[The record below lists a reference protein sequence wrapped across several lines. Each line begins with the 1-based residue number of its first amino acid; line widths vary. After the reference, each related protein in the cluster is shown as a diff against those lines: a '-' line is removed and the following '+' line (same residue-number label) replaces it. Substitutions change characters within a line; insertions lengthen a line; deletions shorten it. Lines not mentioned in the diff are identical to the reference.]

1 MNKVAQIKLMSK
13 VLQAVSEHLN
23 VNVFDVLSS
32 CRKPDLVDARQMA
45 MLLRRERGMSLKN
58 IGRFMNRDHSTVIY
72 DVNTVWSRIEVY
84 PHFQTLYDELSQTLC
99 ALN

>member
-1 MNKVAQIKLMSK
+1 MDPLTAKLHPYLMYYLLTLK
-13 VLQAVSEHLN
+13 PKE
-23 VNVFDVLSS
+23 VFDVLSS

-45 MLLRRERGMSLKN
+45 MLLMRERGMSLKN